1 MDYRTT
7 AAHKF
12 RILEFRRLEFKQYD
26 IILTKEHSVLAKSK
40 SSFEGENIQ
49 TQYSVLGCS
58 IDICFHDNKLTIVID
73 ENRHRDRNIDH
84 EIKRQKVIEQKLS
97 CESV

>member
-1 MDYRTT
+1 M
-7 AAHKF
+7 
-12 RILEFRRLEFKQYD
+12 
-26 IILTKEHSVLAKSK
+26 
-40 SSFEGENIQ
+40 
-49 TQYSVLGCS
+49 LGCS

>member
-49 TQYSVLGCS
+49 TQ
-58 IDICFHDNKLTIVID
+58 
-73 ENRHRDRNIDH
+73 
-84 EIKRQKVIEQKLS
+84 
-97 CESV
+97 